1 MCNNQAVQLSAS
13 TVSTITMFEF
23 FVDGISIQG
32 PSLVSTLSH
41 VFSTTSTAQLGS
53 FSLGISQQASK
64 LNTFSLTSIG
74 LSVGASVENFDFGLQ
89 YNIPIKQ
96 INQVFA
102 PSIFELYVAFDFSI
116 YRRNNR
122 GIYKRL
128 VTDNY

>member
-1 MCNNQAVQLSAS
+1 MGGINLILIRIDKVFCQNFLSYIFRAVTKFGNSLQISLSQEAQLCSFS
-13 TVSTITMFEF
+13 
-23 FVDGISIQG
+23 DGISR
-32 PSLVSTLSH
+32 
-41 VFSTTSTAQLGS
+41 
-53 FSLGISQQASK
+53 QASK
-64 LNTFSLTSIG
+64 LNAFSLTNIG

-102 PSIFELYVAFDFSI
+102 PSVFELYVAFDFSI

-122 GIYKRL
+122 GRYKRL

>member
-1 MCNNQAVQLSAS
+1 
-13 TVSTITMFEF
+13 MFEF

-102 PSIFELYVAFDFSI
+102 PIIFELYVAFDFSI

-122 GIYKRL
+122 GRYKRL
-128 VTDNY
+128 VNDNY